1 MSTSLL
7 MTKLQIPVASRK
19 LVSRPRL
26 LARLADGLTR
36 PLTLISA
43 PTGFGKTTLL
53 AEWHNTSDSDGYSL
67 AWLSLDDD
75 DNDLVRFLTYVIA
88 ALASL
93 KHGVGDA
100 ALILLQAPHPPPL
113 KTIVTAL
120 INDLETILTP
130 FALVLDDYHAVTA
143 PPIHEALGYLLDHL
157 PLRMHLVILT
167 RADPPLPL
175 ARWRARNQ
183 LAELRA
189 SDLRFTRA
197 EASDFL
203 EQVMG
208 LHLSPEAI
216 AILETRTEGWIAG
229 LQIAAL
235 SMRNQTDAA
244 NFVKAFTGSNRF
256 ILDYLAEEV
265 FQQQPQAIQD
275 FLVRTSILDRLTGS
289 LCDAVAGQADGV
301 QTLQALER
309 SNLFI
314 VPLDSER
321 RWYRYHH
328 LFADVLHNR
337 LHSTSPTLVPELHR
351 RAARWFESQA
361 DVFEALKHWLTG
373 RDFAQTVRL
382 LETVG
387 VGMLERGAVLQLLGW
402 VRQIPAEHIP
412 IHSWLNIYL
421 AWAML
426 LTGQIGDLEARLD
439 AIEHELQARQNEIG
453 SDRLSKLGHI
463 AAIRAYVSGLRGDL
477 PRMFQ
482 LAHQARELLPPEAVS
497 IHCTVAFIL
506 GNANVGA
513 GNVADAERCFAE
525 AARLG
530 EQSGNIHIAVPA
542 LCILAEQD
550 ARRGKLHQAF
560 KAYQDALR
568 LGTGESGH
576 LLPIAAQALVRI
588 GNLYFEWNDLV
599 AAGQHLEKSV
609 ELSTLWGNAD
619 VHMFC
624 NLSLARLRQVQGN
637 QNAALTLSAEAEQI
651 AHRSTLTVPAR
662 ALLAAYLMRI
672 ALANGD
678 WPSAAC
684 LAEQRGL
691 RHDGELNE
699 VSEVEYIAYARVLV
713 VQRNLAAADA
723 LLERLYQKAEADHRR
738 SSVIEILILR
748 SLVFQAL
755 NDISQALTML
765 GTALALAEPE
775 GYVRVFIDEG
785 EPMIELLRRAGSRGI
800 APRYVTNLLAATTSK
815 AEINDRAVQPLIEP
829 LSEREIEVLGLL
841 AAGLSNQAIAEKLF
855 VAVGTVKAHTSSI
868 YRKLDVTNRTQA
880 VARARDLNLI

>member
-1 MSTSLL
+1 V
-7 MTKLQIPVASRK
+7 TKLHIPQVSPK
-19 LVSRPRL
+19 LVARPRL

-53 AEWHNTSDSDGYSL
+53 GEWHATSSSDGYSL

-75 DNDLVRFLTYVIA
+75 DNDLARFLAYVIA
-88 ALASL
+88 ALATL

-120 INDLETILTP
+120 INDLETIPAP
-130 FALVLDDYHAVTA
+130 FVLVLDDYHVITTS
-143 PPIHEALGYLLDHL
+143 PIHEALGYLLDHL
-157 PLRMHLVILT
+157 PPHMRLVILT
-167 RADPPLPL
+167 RTDPPFTF

-183 LAELRA
+183 LTELRA

-197 EASDFL
+197 EASGFL
-203 EQVMG
+203 ERVMG
-208 LHLSPEAI
+208 LNLSPEAI
-216 AILETRTEGWIAG
+216 ATLETRTEGWIAG

-235 SMRNQTDAA
+235 SMRDQTDVAS
-244 NFVKAFTGSNRF
+244 FIKTFTGSNRF

-265 FQQQPQAIQD
+265 FQQQPQAVQD
-275 FLVRTSILDRLTGS
+275 FLVRTSILDRLTGP
-289 LCDAVAGQADGV
+289 LCDTVTEQADGA
-301 QTLQALER
+301 QTLQGLER
-309 SNLFI
+309 INLFI
-314 VPLDSER
+314 VSLDNER

-328 LFADVLHNR
+328 LFAEVLRNR
-337 LHSTSPTLVPELHR
+337 LHSSSPILVPELHR

-361 DVFEALKHWLTG
+361 DVFEALKHWLTA

-402 VRQIPAEHIP
+402 ARQIPAEHIP
-412 IHSWLNIYL
+412 AHSWLNIYL

-426 LTGQIGDLEARLD
+426 LTGQIGDLDARLD
-439 AIEHELQARQNEIG
+439 VIERELHAYPDEIG

-463 AAIRAYVSGLRGDL
+463 VAIRAYVSSLRGDL
-477 PRMFQ
+477 PRTFQ
-482 LAHQARELLPPEAVS
+482 LAHQAHELLPPEAIS

-506 GNANVGA
+506 GNANVRA
-513 GNVADAERCFAE
+513 GNVAEAEKCFAE

-530 EQSGNIHIAVPA
+530 EQSGNIHIALPA
-542 LCILAEQD
+542 LCILAEQG
-550 ARRGKLHQAF
+550 ARHGRLHHAF
-560 KAYQDALR
+560 RAYQDALR

-576 LLPIAAQALVRI
+576 LLPIASQALVRI

-609 ELSTLWGNAD
+609 ELSALWGNAD
-619 VHMFC
+619 VQMFC

-637 QNAALTLSAEAEQI
+637 QNAALTRLAEAVQI
-651 AHRSTLTVPAR
+651 AQRSTLTAPAS
-662 ALLAAYLMRI
+662 AILAAFQMRI

-678 WPSAAC
+678 LPSAAQ

-691 RHDGELNE
+691 RHDGELNA
-699 VSEVEYIAYARVLV
+699 VTEVEYIAYARVLV
-713 VQRNLAAADA
+713 AQRDFAAADA

-755 NDISQALTML
+755 TDISQALTML

-800 APRYVTNLLAATTSK
+800 APRYVTNLLSATTPK
-815 AEINDRAVQPLIEP
+815 AEISDRAVQPLIEP